1 MATEITLKVFES
13 FDDSGAFSTAWD
25 DLVIRT
31 GTDIYQT
38 FDWCRIWWR
47 HYGQGRRLQLLL
59 GFSDDRLVGVMP
71 IFTEILWLVPVRIR
85 VAKLVGSD
93 FSLQFCNLAIE
104 DAHLPAFIKT
114 ATERLFCESFCDL
127 ILLGPLSGPAAKI
140 DEILTETRRL
150 VNFVQEAESIG
161 SGCATRIEL
170 PPDFASYLKKIGSRQ
185 RGNYSRAMKQWADGC
200 QIKTDIVRVANEVR
214 DEFEHFAILHEVQWR
229 QEGKLGHFGDWPR
242 SMAFNRDLVEC
253 LSEQN
258 KVHFYRILADGSVV
272 TSQYCFVHNGVIYW
286 RLPARV
292 NKPEWEKL
300 SLGKLGL
307 VKLVESSIA
316 EGFGAIE
323 GGRGQYDYKVQLGAR
338 EWPLRTLQIM
348 RPGGTVWLR
357 VKLFRTFARW
367 LNLAYYKIFFIRLAP
382 RFSWL
387 RRSLWSTWIRSTW

>member
-1 MATEITLKVFES
+1 MKMALKVLES
-13 FDDSGAFSTAWD
+13 FDEAETFSVVWD
-25 DLVIRT
+25 DLVMRT
-31 GTDIYQT
+31 DTDIYQT

-71 IFTEILWLVPVRIR
+71 LFTEILWLMPVRIR

-104 DAHLPAFIKT
+104 EAYLQVFIES
-114 ATERLFCESFCDL
+114 AVRRFLCESSCDL
-127 ILLGPLSGPAAKI
+127 LLLGPLSGPSAKV
-140 DEILTETRRL
+140 DEILAAVERMD
-150 VNFVQEAESIG
+150 VFVQEAESLG
-161 SGCATRIEL
+161 SGCATRFEL
-170 PPDFASYLKKIGSRQ
+170 PPDFASYLKEIGSRQ

-200 QIKTDIVRVANEVR
+200 QIKVDIVRTAKEVR
-214 DEFEHFAILHEVQWR
+214 DEFEHFVVLHEGQWR

-242 SMAFNRDLVEC
+242 AMAFNRDLVEY

-258 KVHFYRILADGSVV
+258 KVRFHRILADGMVA
-272 TSQYCFVHNGVIYW
+272 TSQYCLVHNGVIYW

-292 NKPEWEKL
+292 NNLEWEKL
-300 SLGKLGL
+300 GLGKVGL
-307 VKLVESSIA
+307 VKMVEGSIA
-316 EGFGAIE
+316 EGIGIID
-323 GGRGQYDYKVQLGAR
+323 GGRGHYDYKVQLGAR
-338 EWPLRTLQIM
+338 EWPLRTVQIM
-348 RPGGTVWLR
+348 RPGATVWLR

-387 RRSLWSTWIRSTW
+387 RHSLWSTWIRSTW